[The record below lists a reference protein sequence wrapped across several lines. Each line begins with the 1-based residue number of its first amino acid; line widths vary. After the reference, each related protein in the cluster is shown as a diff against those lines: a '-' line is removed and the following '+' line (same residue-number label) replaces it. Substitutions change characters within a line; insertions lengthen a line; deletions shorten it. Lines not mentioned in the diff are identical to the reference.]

1 MSHFCYF
8 FSEEINSVG
17 SSSCL
22 GEVHC
27 YDWRSKKKEKH
38 GEFWRFKIPCR
49 GPGYVPTIITDLNIR
64 NDFSFVIV
72 MHTLYALVMVAK
84 GALFINRRFKTL
96 QVLFRFS
103 RRIIGIPC

>member
-38 GEFWRFKIPCR
+38 GEFGRFKIPCR

-72 MHTLYALVMVAK
+72 MHTLYPLVMVAK
-84 GALFINRRFKTL
+84 GALFFNRRFKTL
-96 QVLFRFS
+96 QVLFSFS